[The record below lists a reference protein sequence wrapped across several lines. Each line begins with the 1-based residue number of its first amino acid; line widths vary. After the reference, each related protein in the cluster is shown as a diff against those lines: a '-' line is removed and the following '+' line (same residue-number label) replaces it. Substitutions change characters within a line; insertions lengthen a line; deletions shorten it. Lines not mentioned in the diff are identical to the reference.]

1 MNEEPTSKID
11 GSSLQE
17 GYEYSKTLWEY
28 KNIFSF
34 PDAWYL
40 SILNYLTVEHWMLI
54 GIHARSKVF
63 SSMTHRVREGK
74 KKASEMPSVSI
85 SKRKRS

>member
-40 SILNYLTVEHWMLI
+40 SILNNLTVEHWMLI

-63 SSMTHRVREGK
+63 FIYDPQGEEGQK
-74 KKASEMPSVSI
+74 ESIRNAVSVYTE
-85 SKRKRS
+85 KEA